1 MFRGP
6 CAVVFSSTMNRTTA
20 SLAGLLLAAL
30 ALVAQ
35 TAPPRSVLGTV
46 TGFRAAAG
54 EIDIRPDAG
63 APLTL
68 KFTPEVQVQRVAP
81 GEKDLRNAQ
90 PAQIADL
97 AVGDRVLVSLTPG
110 ALQARRIIVMA
121 ATDIAKRNAAD
132 QQDWIKRGVAG
143 VVTAKTGNEITLRLR
158 SLRGETNP
166 LVTVSEKT
174 VYRRYAP
181 DSIKFAEARS
191 SSLAEISPGDQL
203 RARGEK
209 SEDGLK
215 VTAEE
220 VVFGTFL
227 TKAGAITA
235 VNAEAREITIRDQA
249 TNQPLTVKLVADSQ
263 LKRMRDVGAGAGPG
277 AGGAAGGPPMLRP
290 GGSPPDLGQMIER
303 LPAAELEDLKPG
315 ETVVVSSTKGARS
328 DQVTAILL
336 VSNAE
341 ALLRLAAPRPDG
353 RAARGDR
360 GGAGSGPDLG
370 GLSTGIGGL
379 ELPGMGP

>member
-1 MFRGP
+1 MR
-6 CAVVFSSTMNRTTA
+6 TA
-20 SLAGLLLAAL
+20 SITGFLLAAL
-30 ALVAQ
+30 TLAAQ

-54 EIDIRPDAG
+54 EIDIRPDTG
-63 APLTL
+63 ASLTL

-90 PAQIADL
+90 PAQVADL
-97 AVGDRVLVSLTPG
+97 AAGDRVLVSLAPG

-143 VVTAKTGNEITLRLR
+143 VVTAKTGNEITLRLP
-158 SLRGETNP
+158 SARGESNP
-166 LVTVSEKT
+166 VVAVSEKT

-181 DSIKFAEARS
+181 DSIKFADARS
-191 SSLAEISPGDQL
+191 SNLAEISPGDQL

-235 VNAEAREITIRDQA
+235 VNPGAKEITIRERT

-263 LKRMRDVGAGAGPG
+263 LKRMQDPG
-277 AGGAAGGPPMLRP
+277 AG
-290 GGSPPDLGQMIER
+290 DLSQMIER
-303 LPAAELEDLKPG
+303 MPAVQMEDLKPG
-315 ETVVVSSTKGARS
+315 ETVVVSSTKGTRS

-336 VSNAE
+336 VANAD
-341 ALLRLAAPRPDG
+341 ALLRLAAPRPDA
-353 RAARGDR
+353 RAARPDR
-360 GGAGSGPDLG
+360 GAAPDLG
-370 GLSTGIGGL
+370 GLNIGGL
-379 ELPGMGP
+379 ELPGLGP